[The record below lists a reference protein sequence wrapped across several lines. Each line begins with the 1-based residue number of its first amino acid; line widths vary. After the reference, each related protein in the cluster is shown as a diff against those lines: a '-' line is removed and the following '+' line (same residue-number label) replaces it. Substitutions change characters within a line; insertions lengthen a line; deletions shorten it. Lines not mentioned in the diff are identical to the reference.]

1 METYL
6 IGTVVQW
13 VGLIA
18 GLVWIGCGIYQ
29 STEIRG
35 RKKALK
41 NVKALDII
49 LTQIMYDER
58 ISRDI
63 REEYIEKAKKIIQQS

>member
-1 METYL
+1 MEAYL

-29 STEIRG
+29 ATEIKM
-35 RKKALK
+35 RKKVLTDYDRALNDYSK
-41 NVKALDII
+41 QYLKDK
-49 LTQIMYDER
+49 E
-58 ISRDI
+58 
-63 REEYIEKAKKIIQQS
+63 